1 MNFRLISRFLGI
13 LCIFFGLFMIFSLP
27 WAYSSIGQHTD
38 PKLLPEIHQ
47 SVDAM
52 LQVDDPRFE
61 RVGFFALVNSCV
73 ICVALGVLL
82 MSLGRNVKVKLFR
95 REAMAIVGLSW
106 ILATFLGALPFFLS
120 GTIRGPSIRIFLG
133 PQVPG
138 TASAA
143 SVSIAD
149 VHWLSWNAWQP
160 LPNIISGEQL
170 EVLTALAENGAVG
183 LTRDQLERETNNPYV
198 ADVVRELQRIPLLEP
213 WLISPEDRDNATAD
227 RVDHYRLRWAKMTWA
242 DCLFESQSGFSTTG
256 ATVLSDLEDPNLV
269 PHCILFWRSS
279 THFLGGL
286 GIIVLFVAVLGHG
299 SAGKALMRAE
309 MPGPSKEGS
318 TEKMQ
323 HTAWIFTVMYAG
335 LNLVLTVLLKVM
347 GMTWFDAICH
357 AFGTMATG
365 GFSTYNASLG
375 HFDSP
380 LIEYTVTI
388 FMILAGTNFTL
399 LYFLVLFKP
408 FLLIRDAE
416 WRTYIGI
423 IVMVTTIIIAVGM
436 LGGDN
441 GFDSFSSAVRYSL
454 FQVVSIVTTTGYG
467 TNDFDQWSQ
476 LSRLLLLLLMF
487 VGGCAGSTGGGMKVI
502 RHLLFVKILRL
513 EIEKSY
519 RPRLI
524 RPLLLGDQVVDD
536 AAMRKGI
543 LVYFCL
549 IFAIFA
555 ASWLLLIALEP
566 DSTWGIDPSNKLI
579 DSASS
584 VAATLH
590 NIGPGLG
597 TVGPSTNYGHFTS
610 TSKCIFTLLMMLGR
624 LEIFPMVVLAFPGF
638 WRIR

>member
-1 MNFRLISRFLGI
+1 MNYRLISRFLGI
-13 LCIFFGLFMIFSLP
+13 LCIFFGIFMIFSLP
-27 WAYSSIGQHTD
+27 WAYASIGFHTD
-38 PKLLPEIHQ
+38 PKPLPEIHQ
-47 SVDAM
+47 TATEF
-52 LQVDDPRFE
+52 LQVADPRFE
-61 RVGFFALVNSCV
+61 RQGFFALVNSSIVCV
-73 ICVALGVLL
+73 LLGALL
-82 MSLGRNVKVKLFR
+82 MSLGRNVQTKLFR

-120 GTIRGPSIRIFLG
+120 GTIRGPSVRIFNA
-133 PQVPG
+133 QN
-138 TASAA
+138 
-143 SVSIAD
+143 SITGESQPVVMTVD
-149 VHWLSWNAWQP
+149 TDWLTWNAWQRLPEP
-160 LPNIISGEQL
+160 LNKKQL
-170 EVLTALAENGAVG
+170 QVLRALLSNGAVG
-183 LTRDQLERETNNPYV
+183 LTRSQLQRETEST
-198 ADVVRELQRIPLLEP
+198 DVDQVFHELQSVPLLAP
-213 WLISPEDRDNATAD
+213 WLISPDDRMDTTAD
-227 RVDHYRLRWAKMTWA
+227 RIDHYRLRWAPMTWA

-318 TEKMQ
+318 TARMQ
-323 HTAWIFTVMYAG
+323 HTAWIFAVMYVG
-335 LNLVLTVLLKVM
+335 LNFVLTIILRLM

-375 HFDSP
+375 HFGSP
-380 LIEYTVTI
+380 IIEYTVTL

-399 LYFLVLFKP
+399 LYFLVMFKASH
-408 FLLIRDAE
+408 LIGDVE
-416 WRTYIGI
+416 WRAYIGVI
-423 IVMVTTIIIAVGM
+423 ALATVVMVVVGIAS
-436 LGGDN
+436 GDQ
-441 GFDSFSSAVRYSL
+441 GFGNFSDAVRYSL
-454 FQVVSIVTTTGYG
+454 FQVVSILTTTGYG
-467 TNDFDQWSQ
+467 TNDFDQWNQ

-502 RHLLFVKILRL
+502 RHLMFAKILRL
-513 EIEKSY
+513 EVQQAY

-524 RPLLLGDQVVDD
+524 RPLTLGDQIVED
-536 AAMRKGI
+536 ASMRKGI
-543 LVYFCL
+543 LIYFCL
-549 IFAIFA
+549 IFAIFSIA
-555 ASWLLLIALEP
+555 WLLLVGVEP
-566 DSTWGIDPSNKLI
+566 NSTWGVDASNKLI

-624 LEIFPMVVLAFPGF
+624 LEIFPIVVLAFPSF
-638 WRIR
+638 WRSK